1 MFPYVPTKREI
12 RHFHVVV
19 ILRRLRNEQKKGD
32 ARADLLFCHATR
44 GHRGSWAHV
53 RLLRTK
59 NFQKLFSTK
68 KHVVIPATRGRD
80 KRLTWPYGFGAFMVN
95 RCAVVWCGRELWV
108 ETAHSHL
115 PCFALR
121 RKTTPNKQ
129 RAAKRYKMAMNW
141 AHVTQKKQQQAQVY
155 VSTIYFYIYAYISTF
170 LSTTWN
176 FSYKVFKSFV
186 ICKTVSKFAVIHAP
200 SLGRLCLSIP
210 IGFFTLSL
218 LKLPNVLMRS
228 FNLVDTKRVFFFILK
243 ELCHE
248 IQPN

>member
-1 MFPYVPTKREI
+1 
-12 RHFHVVV
+12 
-19 ILRRLRNEQKKGD
+19 
-32 ARADLLFCHATR
+32 
-44 GHRGSWAHV
+44 
-53 RLLRTK
+53 
-59 NFQKLFSTK
+59 
-68 KHVVIPATRGRD
+68 
-80 KRLTWPYGFGAFMVN
+80 MVN
-95 RCAVVWCGRELWV
+95 RCAVLWCGRDLCV

-115 PCFALR
+115 PYFALC

-141 AHVTQKKQQQAQVY
+141 AQVTQKKQQQGQVY

-218 LKLPNVLMRS
+218 FKLPNVLMRS

>member
-1 MFPYVPTKREI
+1 
-12 RHFHVVV
+12 
-19 ILRRLRNEQKKGD
+19 
-32 ARADLLFCHATR
+32 
-44 GHRGSWAHV
+44 
-53 RLLRTK
+53 
-59 NFQKLFSTK
+59 
-68 KHVVIPATRGRD
+68 
-80 KRLTWPYGFGAFMVN
+80 MVN
-95 RCAVVWCGRELWV
+95 QCTVLWCGRNLWV

-115 PCFALR
+115 PCFALC

-129 RAAKRYKMAMNW
+129 RAAKPYKMAMNW
-141 AHVTQKKQQQAQVY
+141 AQVAQKKAQQAQVY
-155 VSTIYFYIYAYISTF
+155 VSTIFFPYSCIYFYV
-170 LSTTWN
+170 LTTIMN